1 MSALGTFWALERA
14 AVRREGLPREVEQV
28 RRVNLALAFKL
39 VELRER
45 AGGERA
51 GGTSADDGI
60 AANRSARIT
69 SAPSASQL
77 PISDGN

>member
-51 GGTSADDGI
+51 GGERAGGEECRRW
-60 AANRSARIT
+60 NRSE
-69 SAPSASQL
+69 SQRENH
-77 PISDGN
+77 IGT